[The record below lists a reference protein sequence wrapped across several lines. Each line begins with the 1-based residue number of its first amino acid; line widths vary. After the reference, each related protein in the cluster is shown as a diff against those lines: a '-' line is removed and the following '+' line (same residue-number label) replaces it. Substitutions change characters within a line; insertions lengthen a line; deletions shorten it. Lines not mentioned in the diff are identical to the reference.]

1 MNASSPAVP
10 SAVPFA
16 AFVDENRQ
24 PAITGLFTAYEHKV
38 YAQTNRLFWWLL
50 IAQWMCSLFL
60 AVVWSPRT
68 WVGTESTL
76 HPHVIA
82 AAGLGGLLVSLPLAL
97 MRWMPHHPLTRH
109 SVAVAQVGFSVL
121 LIHLTSG
128 RIETH
133 FHIFGSLAF
142 LVLYRDWRVLIT
154 ATLVVVTDHVLRG
167 LWYPES
173 VYGVPYATI
182 GRTVEHAGWIT
193 FEVAVLVW
201 ACFVSR
207 REMWEICRRQD
218 AHQQLLDGLEQRVSE
233 RTRAL
238 EKEVSARA
246 RMTHELS
253 RSEDRYRTL
262 IGNLPIGVF
271 ETTKDGRVLLANPY
285 LLSLLGFPADQDLTK
300 LNMADGKIIQPEER
314 QRFWANLRAQIQV
327 HGFETT
333 LRTVSG
339 DSIHVRMHARRNLNR
354 DGTLSCEGTLE
365 DVTAR
370 KLAEREL
377 ELVHQRLVTASRQAG
392 MADVTT
398 SVLDDVGNAL
408 ADVNVTVRD
417 VLERVRTSQLTHLRG
432 IVDVIQNERPR
443 LASFL
448 TDDPRGSRL
457 PDVLVQLET
466 LLSEENERLH
476 ADIENLAQHCENL
489 RRIVGTQQ
497 RSARLCGLPENSES
511 P

>member
-1 MNASSPAVP
+1 MNAAPPALT
-10 SAVPFA
+10 SAVTFAPFLDA
-16 AFVDENRQ
+16 NRE
-24 PAITGLFTAYEHKV
+24 PAITGLFTAYEQKV

-50 IAQWMCSLFL
+50 ISQWVCALL
-60 AVVWSPRT
+60 IALVWSPRT
-68 WVGTESTL
+68 WAGIESSI
-76 HPHVIA
+76 HPHLMA
-82 AAGLGGLLVSLPLAL
+82 AAALGGMLVSLPLAL
-97 MRWMPHHPLTRH
+97 MHWMPHHALTRH
-109 SVAVAQVGFSVL
+109 SVAVAQVGFSAL
-121 LIHLTSG
+121 LIHLTAG

-133 FHIFGSLAF
+133 FHVFGSLAF
-142 LVLYRDWRVLIT
+142 LALYRDWRVLIT
-154 ATLVVVTDHVLRG
+154 ATLVIVIDHLLRG

-173 VYGVPYATI
+173 VYGVPLAAMW
-182 GRTVEHAGWIT
+182 RTVEHAGWII

-201 ACFVSR
+201 ASFVSR

-246 RMTHELS
+246 RMTQELT

-271 ETTKDGRVLLANPY
+271 ESTKDGRVLLANPY
-285 LLSLLGFPADQDLTK
+285 LLSLLGLPADQDLTK

-314 QRFWANLRAQIQV
+314 QRFWANLRAQIHV

-339 DSIHVRMHARRNLNR
+339 DLIQVRMNARRGLNR

-377 ELVHQRLVTASRQAG
+377 ELVHERLVTASRQAG
-392 MADVTT
+392 MAEVATG
-398 SVLDDVGNAL
+398 VLHNVGNVL
-408 ADVNVTVRD
+408 TDVNVTVQD
-417 VLERVRTSQLTHLRG
+417 VLDRLRTSQLSHLHS
-432 IVDVIQNERPR
+432 IVEAVQNERPR
-443 LASFL
+443 LASYL
-448 TDDPRGSRL
+448 TEDPKGQQL
-457 PDVLVQLET
+457 PDVLIQLET
-466 LLSEENERLH
+466 LLTEENERLRI
-476 ADIENLAQHCENL
+476 DIENLARHFESIRQ
-489 RRIVGTQQ
+489 IVVTQQ
-497 RSARLCGLPENSES
+497 SSARLCGLADKVAS
-511 P
+511 